1 MVAIANGQN
10 RPVRHG
16 SGIKILEVPGHIEDT
31 PGPNGAE
38 AKVIRNPA
46 VCLGGALGQ
55 GDGADDG
62 PGQGETA
69 QEGHLQNHL
78 VRGVPHLLVHVKGLG
93 VDVTHAFHLSQI
105 LEEIPQTGREIL
117 EVAVVHGNPHLIQKQ
132 GAVRL
137 WPEGGKHIH

>member
-69 QEGHLQNHL
+69 QEGNAE
-78 VRGVPHLLVHVKGLG
+78 GSGGL
-93 VDVTHAFHLSQI
+93 DVGL
-105 LEEIPQTGREIL
+105 
-117 EVAVVHGNPHLIQKQ
+117 AVGS
-132 GAVRL
+132 
-137 WPEGGKHIH
+137 GG